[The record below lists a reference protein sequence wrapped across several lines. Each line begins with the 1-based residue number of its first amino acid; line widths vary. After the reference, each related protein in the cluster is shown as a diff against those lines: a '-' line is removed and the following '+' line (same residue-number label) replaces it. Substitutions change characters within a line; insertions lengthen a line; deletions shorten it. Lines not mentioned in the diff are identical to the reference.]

1 MKQQHGGDIYGDNR
15 IQLDF
20 SVNTN
25 PLGMPEAVRRAV
37 KESGDAWERYPDC
50 FGRRLRAAA
59 VSFYQ
64 SEGLPAG
71 ALCNPGLE
79 AINAALYPAETDYYY
94 FLVSD
99 DGVFYYAQTV
109 EQHEQ
114 NIIDAALHE
123 DE

>member
-1 MKQQHGGDIYGDNR
+1 MVSSVFHNRLDNPEQFPLLQSDTTYTYIDDCIRPKIPADAGDLYDDIILAYD
-15 IQLDF
+15 
-20 SVNTN
+20 S
-25 PLGMPEAVRRAV
+25 
-37 KESGDAWERYPDC
+37 
-50 FGRRLRAAA
+50 
-59 VSFYQ
+59 YQ

-123 DE
+123 ED